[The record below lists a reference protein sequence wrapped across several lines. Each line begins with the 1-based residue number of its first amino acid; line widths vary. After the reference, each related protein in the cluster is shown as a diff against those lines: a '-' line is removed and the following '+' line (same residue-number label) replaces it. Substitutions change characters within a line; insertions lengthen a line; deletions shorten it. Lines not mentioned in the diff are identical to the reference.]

1 MSKRPLCLLVVF
13 YTAFLFLLQIVTDE
27 PRSYPGLTDKQEF
40 AKSVTICL
48 AGQLYKKETKNNHQ
62 IYYLKDIQIISDS
75 NSINSNSTDSKE
87 KSLKNEK
94 IGAMCYMDAGT
105 SVSEI
110 PIGRRLLV
118 RGEIMPFEQAEN
130 DGQFD
135 AKGYYESLGIRVCLW
150 NAQVQQQGRK
160 YDYFT
165 NILADIKRRV
175 SETYYKRMKADNAGI
190 LCAMLLGDKTSLDG
204 DVKTLYQ
211 KSGIAHVL
219 AISGL
224 HISLL
229 GMLLYRLLRRCGIPS
244 SLCSL
249 LGIFGVL
256 VYIKLAGAS
265 VSSVRAVSMFVLYM
279 LADLFAR
286 TYDLLTALAFAALIS
301 LSEDP
306 SVLFQAGFLLSY
318 LSVLGLALLLPVLQE
333 RLSQGMTRKRL
344 RQGRVLQNICEKFR
358 GVFLFA
364 LLPGYA
370 VQILIFPVILW
381 FYYEFPLY
389 SFLLN
394 LIVVPC
400 MSVVLVSGMLGALPG
415 LSPVLYLAEI
425 ILDVYEWLCR
435 VTLQLPGAVI
445 VTGRPNWWQVLF
457 YYFFI
462 AVWYAWGKRHFGQCD
477 GRDVMECQN
486 ERGAGTYKEKT
497 VPAVRF
503 RYLLIPLLCM
513 CMFLLPVHRENRVDM
528 LSVGQGD
535 CICMRDVTG
544 RVVLVDGGSTD
555 VSEVGEYRLIPFLKY
570 HGITQVDAV
579 FVSHAHADHYSA
591 VMELLENGDVQGV
604 RVKTLCLP
612 AVGNVAKSVGSSSEI
627 YEQMS
632 ELAQSSGCK
641 VVFIGRGD
649 QIKCGQM
656 QFDCVY
662 PPPDI
667 TVTDENDASMVLLA
681 QLEDFSMLFT
691 GDSPSSCDK
700 TVIRRVCGLGVKS
713 IDCLKVAHHGA
724 QTSTSSELLEA
735 FGFELAVIS
744 CGEGNSY
751 GHPHA
756 SLLNRLAGA
765 GCHVFVTAKSGQI
778 TIRPGRKGRI
788 RVSEYRK
795 E

>member
-13 YTAFLFLLQIVTDE
+13 YAAFLFLLQIMTDE
-27 PRSYPGLTDKQEF
+27 PRSYPGLTKSPAF
-40 AKSVTICL
+40 AETGTLCL
-48 AGQLYKKETKNNHQ
+48 TGQLYKKETKNNHQ
-62 IYYLKDIQIISDS
+62 IYYLKNIQIISDS
-75 NSINSNSTDSKE
+75 NSDSNSTVSKDN
-87 KSLKNEK
+87 SRKNEK
-94 IGAMCYMDAGT
+94 ISAMCYMDAPGM
-105 SVSEI
+105 SGSKV
-110 PIGRRLLV
+110 PVGCWLLV

-135 AKGYYESLGIRVCLW
+135 AKSYYDSLGIGVCLW
-150 NAQVQQQGRK
+150 NTQVLQQGRN
-160 YDYFT
+160 YDYFAGALV
-165 NILADIKRRV
+165 NIKRNI
-175 SETYYKRMKADNAGI
+175 SEKYHARMKPDNAGV
-190 LCAMLLGDKTSLDG
+190 LSAMLLGDKTSLG
-204 DVKTLYQ
+204 GNVKTLYQ

-229 GMLLYRLLRRCGIPS
+229 GMLLYRLLRRLGIPAT
-244 SLCSL
+244 LCSL
-249 LGIFGVL
+249 LGICGVM
-256 VYIKLAGAS
+256 VYIKYTGAS

-301 LSEDP
+301 LPEDP
-306 SVLFQAGFLLSY
+306 SLMFQAGFLLSY
-318 LSVLGLALLLPVLQE
+318 LAVLGLALILPVLQN
-333 RLSQGMTRKRL
+333 RLQQGLMRKRL
-344 RQGRVLQNICEKFR
+344 QQGGVWQNICGKF
-358 GVFLFA
+358 GGAFLSA
-364 LLPGYA
+364 LLSGYA

-415 LSPVLYLAEI
+415 LSPVLYLTEI
-425 ILDVYEWLCR
+425 ILDAYEWLCR

-445 VTGRPNWWQVLF
+445 VTGCPKLWQVLF

-462 AVWYAWGKRHFGQCD
+462 AVWYMWGRRYSGQCD
-477 GRDVMECQN
+477 GRDVIESVCT
-486 ERGAGTYKEKT
+486 GTCKEKT
-497 VPAVRF
+497 APAVHFRF
-503 RYLLIPLLCM
+503 LLIPILCM
-513 CMFLLPVHRENRVDM
+513 CIFLLPVHRENRVDM

-535 CICMRDVTG
+535 CICMRDATG

-591 VMELLENGDVQGV
+591 IMELLENGYEQGV
-604 RVKTLCLP
+604 CVRTLCLP
-612 AVGNVAKSVGSSSEI
+612 AGGNVAESGGSSAGI

-632 ELAQSSGCK
+632 ELARSSGCK
-641 VVFIGRGD
+641 VVFVGQGD

-656 QFDCVY
+656 QFDCLY
-662 PPPDI
+662 PPSDMA
-667 TVTDENDASMVLLA
+667 VTDENDASMVLLA
-681 QLEDFSMLFT
+681 QLADFSMLFT
-691 GDSPSSCDK
+691 GDSPSSCDE
-700 TVIRRVCGLGVKS
+700 TVICRARKLGVKN

-724 QTSTSSELLEA
+724 ETSTSSELLAA
-735 FGFELAVIS
+735 FDFGLTVIS

-756 SLLNRLAGA
+756 SLLDRLAGA

-778 TIRPGRKGRI
+778 TIRPGRNGKI